1 MQSMLGI
8 LAAVE
13 LDSHRQA
20 LHHLYVVAS
29 RVLGG
34 QEAEA
39 IATRARQI
47 PDIAI
52 VVAAEGVDVDGDLL
66 ATMHPRELRLL
77 EIRGHPDL
85 VGLSHEHQRLS
96 RFDSGAKLDGTSA
109 DDAVGGSINFCV
121 TEVQQSLIEGGLC
134 RIGISLARRY
144 TLEGGARSLAR
155 GVHFRDVD

>member
-39 IATRARQI
+39 IAARARQV

-66 ATMHPRELRLL
+66 ATMHPRELRLF

-85 VGLSHEHQRLS
+85 VRLSHEHQRLS
-96 RFDSGAKLDGTSA
+96 GFDSRAPLRRSSA
-109 DDAVGGSINFCV
+109 GDAVARRINFCV
-121 TEVQQSLIEGGLC
+121 
-134 RIGISLARRY
+134 
-144 TLEGGARSLAR
+144 
-155 GVHFRDVD
+155 